1 MSQAKLKMHRGH
13 LAERSQLPAAPH
25 PCLGISDHSRR
36 LARGAELALGPLLF
50 DTIIIG
56 VCDVLAVDHEGDK
69 QGRREDVLIEFAAM
83 GATRDLVV
91 RRVVG
96 LVLGL

>member
-1 MSQAKLKMHRGH
+1 MAC
-13 LAERSQLPAAPH
+13 AW
-25 PCLGISDHSRR
+25 
-36 LARGAELALGPLLF
+36 RGAGAF
-50 DTIIIG
+50 
-56 VCDVLAVDHEGDK
+56 DVLAVDHEGDK
-69 QGRREDVLIEFAAM
+69 QGRREGVLIEFAAM